1 MHVCFAFRNP
11 EGTVID
17 LWRYQRDGVE
27 EAITVSGW
35 LMSNRRDVNLD
46 AVPAGE
52 GVARI
57 SDLSAQA
64 HLASG
69 QLVPV
74 LLDWEIQDASPVNLL
89 TRRTTRIRV
98 FIDFVTALFRDLE
111 AAREHGV
118 IARPGDRPD

>member
-1 MHVCFAFRNP
+1 M
-11 EGTVID
+11 
-17 LWRYQRDGVE
+17 
-27 EAITVSGW
+27 VSGW

-57 SDLSAQA
+57 SELCAQA

-74 LLDWEIQDASPVNLL
+74 SLDWEIQDAPPVNLL

-98 FIDFVTALFRDLE
+98 FIDFGTALFRDLE

-118 IARPGDRPD
+118 IARPGDRLDLYGRRYGHMSAAVRGRK